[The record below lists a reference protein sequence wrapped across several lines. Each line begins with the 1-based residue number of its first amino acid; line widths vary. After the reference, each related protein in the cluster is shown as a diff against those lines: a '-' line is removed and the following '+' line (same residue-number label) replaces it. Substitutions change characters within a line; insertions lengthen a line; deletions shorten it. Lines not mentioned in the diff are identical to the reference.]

1 MEHKRVS
8 IPDMLKKLDE
18 MYQRQEDIIK
28 EGKKLQLEYKQNQED
43 IDLLQ
48 TMIMHQSNKQN
59 RYRQYVKG

>member
-1 MEHKRVS
+1 MDIRKVS

-28 EGKKLQLEYKQNQED
+28 EATKLQLEHKQLQED

-48 TMIMHQSNKQN
+48 NMIMHQSNKQN
-59 RYRQYVKG
+59 RYRKYVKG